1 MTQVE
6 QGATMST
13 QLILA
18 SLHKELN
25 LSRIKK
31 EKADVIAPSSGM
43 ELPRCDLWHWQA
55 RHWTSYAKCFA
66 AAVCCTFI
74 QIPP

>member
-43 ELPRCDLWHWQA
+43 ELP
-55 RHWTSYAKCFA
+55 
-66 AAVCCTFI
+66 
-74 QIPP
+74 